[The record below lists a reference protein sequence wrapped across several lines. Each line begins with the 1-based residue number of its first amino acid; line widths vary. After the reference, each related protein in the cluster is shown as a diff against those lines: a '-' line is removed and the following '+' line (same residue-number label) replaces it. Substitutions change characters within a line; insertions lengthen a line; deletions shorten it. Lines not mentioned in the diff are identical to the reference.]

1 MRRDR
6 ERGMEKKRSRLT
18 GSLRFPS
25 FFLDAVVWRPLF
37 LSFRLLMSRD
47 HPLFPS
53 SSPFHEETDSAIGVF
68 LLFLSLSLSFH
79 VSLFTTTMTY
89 SPYLLF
95 RENLRIIFTGSR
107 CLGIWYNAWTEIEDF
122 LMIVRLSLFSF
133 FFLFYFLSLQY
144 RNRLI
149 LFFRKKKN
157 YHRFITTRH
166 NISMHG
172 MMRQE

>member
-68 LLFLSLSLSFH
+68 LLFLSLSLFFH

-133 FFLFYFLSLQY
+133 FFSFLFSFFAISKSVNPLLSKEKELSPFY
-144 RNRLI
+144 
-149 LFFRKKKN
+149 
-157 YHRFITTRH
+157 YHET
-166 NISMHG
+166 
-172 MMRQE
+172 